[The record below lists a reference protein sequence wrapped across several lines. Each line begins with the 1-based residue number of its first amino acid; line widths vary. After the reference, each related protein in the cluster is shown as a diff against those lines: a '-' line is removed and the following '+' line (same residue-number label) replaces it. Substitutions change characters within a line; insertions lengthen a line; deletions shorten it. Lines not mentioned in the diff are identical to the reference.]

1 MVNEAH
7 DFILIIL
14 PREEALLRSVIHA
27 LFIGTSH
34 AHNGLSAAQVL
45 IRLEGHVTE
54 EDSDVLPLDH
64 SIVVKIVP
72 ASHTSIMNRGNRFED
87 CNSAKRNFS
96 NKDTYI
102 LKVRR
107 ILSSKLLR

>member
-14 PREEALLRSVIHA
+14 PREESLLRSVIHA
-27 LFIGTSH
+27 LFIGTRH

-54 EDSDVLPLDH
+54 KDSDVLPLDH
-64 SIVVKIVP
+64 SIVVKVVP
-72 ASHTSIMNRGNRFED
+72 EPHESINN
-87 CNSAKRNFS
+87 NF
-96 NKDTYI
+96 
-102 LKVRR
+102 VG
-107 ILSSKLLR
+107 